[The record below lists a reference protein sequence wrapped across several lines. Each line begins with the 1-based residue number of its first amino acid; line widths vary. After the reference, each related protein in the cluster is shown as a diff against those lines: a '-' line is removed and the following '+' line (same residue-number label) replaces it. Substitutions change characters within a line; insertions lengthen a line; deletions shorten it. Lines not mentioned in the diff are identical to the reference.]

1 MLKQHNE
8 PLPYLREYLA
18 ELGKVDTTSSVM
30 LFFASM
36 FLLALIGILS
46 ILGAPVGAVL
56 SLLISSAIGIG
67 VVVGVVRKKAK
78 SGRTTHQ
85 YEQHKRVVLLSKQM
99 LYTKRLHKAIDAG
112 SAHLLEESARYWRE
126 IKSSLEGPSWS
137 GTQLPSH
144 WKNVKTQALTATDEA
159 MEEMLLL
166 LQGSFHPYAGPQGL
180 RANVE
185 NVVET
190 FVTGPRFR
198 EADMLPAEFEPA
210 RKLAEKLKLLA
221 KQIREAT
228 QDVAREAVILT
239 PQEDVAAALD
249 MAISDIRNI
258 QSAEI
263 ELRNNA

>member
-18 ELGKVDTTSSVM
+18 ELNIMPTPGAGFIVAGIFLVIAGIISLV
-30 LFFASM
+30 LPYGVIGLIELGFFAV
-36 FLLALIGILS
+36 ACW
-46 ILGAPVGAVL
+46 
-56 SLLISSAIGIG
+56 G
-67 VVVGVVRKKAK
+67 VAAFARASHKKK
-78 SGRTTHQ
+78 HPRLYT
-85 YEQHKRVVLLSKQM
+85 EQHNKAMALARQM
-99 LYTKRLHKAIDAG
+99 IVSKRLHKALDAG
-112 SAHLLEESARYWRE
+112 SAQLLEESARYWKE
-126 IKSSLEGPSWS
+126 IQSNLEGPSWT
-137 GTQLPSH
+137 GPQLPSH
-144 WKNVKTQALTATDEA
+144 WQNVKAQALAATDEA

-166 LQGSFHPYAGPQGL
+166 LQGSFHPFAGPQGL
-180 RANVE
+180 RASVE
-185 NVVET
+185 DAMET

-198 EADMLPAEFEPA
+198 EGDMLPAGFEPA
-210 RKLAEKLKLLA
+210 RHLAEKLKLLA

-228 QDVAREAVILT
+228 QDISREAIVS